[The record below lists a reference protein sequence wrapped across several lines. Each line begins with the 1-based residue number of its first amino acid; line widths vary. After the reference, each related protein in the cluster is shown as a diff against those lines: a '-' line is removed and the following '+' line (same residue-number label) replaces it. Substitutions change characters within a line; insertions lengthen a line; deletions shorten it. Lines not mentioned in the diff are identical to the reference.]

1 MGRKVVPELACYYG
15 DKSWLGSD
23 ALTNWVKSLLL
34 FFDGIATQYP
44 SDDFNRLVDSDP
56 VLALP
61 LVESG
66 LLVNYAP
73 NEQSPVP
80 KAFDP
85 ASGEFTSEFKKII
98 KPILPLLEAV
108 FERSTAASIHPQSAF
123 DSLHT
128 ALSADTLRQTVTNV
142 AIQPVTDDEAMAQIV
157 ASFLVAYANASKT
170 RVIVSDLT
178 ALGVDFS
185 AVPLDEVLDFRRQ
198 HGSEYRSYA
207 KDLRSFTLDLSLMGE
222 EEQTLAMAERVR
234 EFEDTAEALRR
245 LTRRAFARSATA
257 LAFGIAGAELSSQG
271 EAPFR
276 SDWTSA
282 ATCRRSSGDSSPIL
296 RIRRSV
302 SRSPVWPCPPGAWS

>member
-1 MGRKVVPELACYYG
+1 MARIGRTDRL
-15 DKSWLGSD
+15 
-23 ALTNWVKSLLL
+23 VKSLLL

-85 ASGEFTSEFKKII
+85 ASGELTSEFKKII
-98 KPILPLLEAV
+98 KPILPLLKAV
-108 FERSTAASIHPQSAF
+108 FERSTAASTHPQSAF

-157 ASFLVAYANASKT
+157 ASF
-170 RVIVSDLT
+170 
-178 ALGVDFS
+178 
-185 AVPLDEVLDFRRQ
+185 
-198 HGSEYRSYA
+198 
-207 KDLRSFTLDLSLMGE
+207 
-222 EEQTLAMAERVR
+222 
-234 EFEDTAEALRR
+234 
-245 LTRRAFARSATA
+245 
-257 LAFGIAGAELSSQG
+257 
-271 EAPFR
+271 
-276 SDWTSA
+276 
-282 ATCRRSSGDSSPIL
+282 
-296 RIRRSV
+296 
-302 SRSPVWPCPPGAWS
+302 